1 MKPFERHSLVLVPF
15 PFTDRAAGLP
25 QPCLVRFKVFT
36 LDERLILKTL
46 GHLAPPDR
54 DGVAA
59 QLHQLV
65 D

>member
-1 MKPFERHSLVLVPF
+1 M
-15 PFTDRAAGLP
+15 
-25 QPCLVRFKVFT
+25 VRFKVFT

-46 GHLAPPDR
+46 GRLAPPDR

-59 QLHQLV
+59 QLGQLV

>member
-1 MKPFERHSLVLVPF
+1 M
-15 PFTDRAAGLP
+15 
-25 QPCLVRFKVFT
+25 VRFKVFT
-36 LDERLILKTL
+36 LDERLILNTL
-46 GHLAPPDR
+46 GRLALPDR